1 MVDGEVTSTTPATG
15 HYTNITYHSVV
26 RSAIEVATTQSV
38 LAIELHFMDTPQ
50 TIINFNAWM
59 MVYASSTPSPASP
72 SIYSCYMLPE
82 PSSYL
87 SSFDDNELSMDLNVD
102 TMCAL
107 AVCHIVRTCYV
118 CWYTFFFTAEDGIRD
133 IVRARRLCDLYKRQA
148 FSFADLFFF
157 FKQKTGY
164 EMLRSLVGSVMCIRD
179 SPMRVV
185 MGTKLL
191 H

>member
-1 MVDGEVTSTTPATG
+1 
-15 HYTNITYHSVV
+15 
-26 RSAIEVATTQSV
+26 
-38 LAIELHFMDTPQ
+38 MDTPQ

-107 AVCHIVRTCYV
+107 AAQSGYMIVT
-118 CWYTFFFTAEDGIRD
+118 YTNMAATVNAIGMWP
-133 IVRARRLCDLYKRQA
+133 IVVLWVECQLVSMLVVSQLPLHLRLL
-148 FSFADLFFF
+148 
-157 FKQKTGY
+157 
-164 EMLRSLVGSVMCIRD
+164 
-179 SPMRVV
+179 
-185 MGTKLL
+185 KLIL
-191 H
+191 L